1 MQILKVYFAR
11 RVTSIFTYVLYD
23 FYEQEYNANIFIE
36 SVCCSEMYYI
46 KGWLCI
52 LVEESMSEKQKRI
65 KINIE
70 MLLAG
75 YVRF

>member
-1 MQILKVYFAR
+1 MYIIFYVSWCSKFNNQQSILR
-11 RVTSIFTYVLYD
+11 TTT
-23 FYEQEYNANIFIE
+23 NIFIE

-75 YVRF
+75 YARF